1 MGARIAQQTAT
12 QIAAQIA
19 GGGTVALVVAAGR
32 GERFGGAKPKQYAD
46 LAGQPL
52 LRHSLAALARHP
64 AIDRVRA
71 VINPDDQTFYEAASA
86 RLDLLPA
93 VAGGDSRQASVRL
106 GLESLEELK
115 PEQVLIHDGA
125 RPFVAHDLIDR
136 ILAALGEAPG
146 AIAALPLAD
155 TVKREATGSI
165 RGCVAGTVARDGL
178 WRAQT
183 PQGFRFAEILD
194 AHRAAH
200 RAAHLATRLA
210 TPGEL
215 GLTDDAAVA
224 ERAGLAVRLVDG
236 DPANLKVTTP
246 ADLDRAARWLA
257 GAKEIRGEEIRGGF
271 GFDVHRFC
279 AGDRVR
285 LCGVD
290 VPHDFALAGHS
301 DADVGLH
308 ALVDAILGALAAGDI
323 GEHFPPSDPEWR
335 GADSA
340 LFAAHARD
348 LVAERG
354 GRIVNVDVTLI
365 CERPK
370 IGPHRAAM
378 TARLAAVLGIEPDRV
393 SVKATTTERLGFT
406 GRGEGIAAQATATL
420 ALPRLRDMPSDM
432 PGDV

>member
-12 QIAAQIA
+12 QIAARIA
-19 GGGTVALVVAAGR
+19 HGGTVALVVAAGR

-52 LRHSLAALARHP
+52 LRHSLAALTRHP

-71 VINPDDQTFYEAASA
+71 VINPDDQTFYETASA

-155 TVKREATGSI
+155 TVKREAD
-165 RGCVAGTVARDGL
+165 GCVAGTVARDGL

-183 PQGFRFAEILD
+183 PQGFRFAEILA

-200 RAAHLATRLA
+200 RA

-224 ERAGLAVRLVDG
+224 EQAGLTVRLVDG

-257 GAKEIRGEEIRGGF
+257 GAEEIRGEEIRTGS

-279 AGDRVR
+279 PGDHVR
-285 LCGVD
+285 LCGID
-290 VPHDFALAGHS
+290 IPHDSALAGHS

-323 GEHFPPSDPEWR
+323 GEHFPPSDPRWR

-348 LVAERG
+348 LVADRG

-370 IGPHRAAM
+370 IGPHRPAM
-378 TARLAAVLGIEPDRV
+378 TARLADLLGIEPDRV

-420 ALPRLRDMPSDM
+420 ALPRPHDIPHDI
-432 PGDV
+432 PGDVSGDV

>member
-1 MGARIAQQTAT
+1 MEAPIAEPAATRIAAP
-12 QIAAQIA
+12 IA

-52 LRHSLAALARHP
+52 LRHSLAALSRHP
-64 AIDRVRA
+64 AIDRTRA
-71 VINPDDQTFYEAASA
+71 VIDPNDQAFYETASA
-86 RLDLLPA
+86 GLDLLPP
-93 VAGGDSRQASVRL
+93 VSGGASRQASVRL
-106 GLESLEELK
+106 GLESLEDLK
-115 PEQVLIHDGA
+115 PEEVLIHDGA
-125 RPFVAHDLIDR
+125 RPFVPADLIDR
-136 ILAALGEAPG
+136 ILTALGTAPG

-155 TVKREATGSI
+155 TVKREAAGSI
-165 RGCVAGTVARDGL
+165 AGRVAGTVDRDRL

-183 PQGFRFAEILD
+183 PQGFRYAEILE
-194 AHRAAH
+194 AHRTASA
-200 RAAHLATRLA
+200 
-210 TPGEL
+210 EL

-224 ERAGLAVRLVDG
+224 EQAGLAVRLVEG

-246 ADLDRAARWLA
+246 ADLEQAARWLA
-257 GAKEIRGEEIRGGF
+257 GAEEIRGGS
-271 GFDVHRFC
+271 GFDVHRFGP
-279 AGDRVR
+279 GDQVR

-290 VPHDFALAGHS
+290 IPHDFALAGHS

-323 GEHFPPSDPEWR
+323 GEHFPPSDPQWR

-348 LVAERG
+348 LVAARG

-370 IGPHRAAM
+370 IGPHRPAM
-378 TARLAAVLGIEPDRV
+378 TARLAALLGIAAERV

-420 ALPRLRDMPSDM
+420 ALPRVYHLPRVHDL